1 MTTISPPEASLTEQT
16 LQMRKVFVET
26 LGCQMNLND
35 SELMLGLLAK
45 EGFIQT
51 YIPAEADLIIVNTCQ
66 IRGNAEDKAYAQVSN
81 FRHYKNK
88 NPNVKIAMTGCVAQQ
103 AKDSATERS
112 PYIDIVL
119 GTQNIKDLPELVN
132 KAFEKTLTTPK
143 KPKTTYA
150 VDRQKDY
157 NTYEYIEQYMDEV
170 APVRQSSVTAWISII
185 EGCDYFCTYCVV
197 PYTRGRQ
204 ISRAP
209 ESIIKEA
216 QKVAAAG
223 YQEVTL
229 LGQTVDA
236 YGKDFEDRQY
246 RLADLLHA
254 LHEAVPEIQRW
265 RFMTSHPLDL
275 DDAILDAIA
284 SLPRV
289 MEYIHIPMQA
299 GNNTVLE
306 RMRRGYTREDYFAL
320 IDKIRTKIPH
330 CAITGDFIVGFP
342 GETQAQFMD
351 TVDAVHRVQFDM
363 AITAV
368 YSPRK
373 QTPAAIWVGRGDEV
387 LLSEAEG
394 KERLAFLNQT
404 IETVGLAKNKL
415 LVNTVEDV
423 LIEGKSNRKK
433 FDRWRGRTR
442 SNKLVNI
449 DASENNMDYTGKI
462 VPVKI
467 TEAAGFSLKGHII
480 SL

>member
-1 MTTISPPEASLTEQT
+1 MSIASPELNPAETTTT
-16 LQMRKVFVET
+16 DRKVYVET

-45 EGFIQT
+45 SGFSQT
-51 YIPAEADLIIVNTCQ
+51 YLPAEADLIIVNTCQ

-88 NPNVKIAMTGCVAQQ
+88 NPNVKIVMTGCVAQQ

-112 PYIDIVL
+112 PYIDIVV

-143 KPKTTYA
+143 KPKTTFA
-150 VDRQKDY
+150 VDRQKSY
-157 NTYEYIEQYMDEV
+157 NTYEYIDQYMDEV
-170 APVRQSSVTAWISII
+170 APVRQSSVTAWITII

-216 QKVAAAG
+216 RKVAEAG
-223 YQEVTL
+223 YKEVTL

-236 YGKDFEDRQY
+236 YGKDFQDRKY
-246 RLADLLHA
+246 KLAELLRD
-254 LHEAVPEIQRW
+254 LHEQVPEIQRW

-275 DDAILDAIA
+275 DDSIIDAIA
-284 SLPRV
+284 ELPRV

-306 RMRRGYTREDYFAL
+306 RMRRGYSREQYFEL
-320 IDKIRTKIPH
+320 IDKIRTKIPD

-342 GETQAQFMD
+342 GETDEQFLD
-351 TVDAVHRVQFDM
+351 TVDAVKRAQFDM

-373 QTPAAIWVGRGDEV
+373 QTPAGIWVERGDEQ

-394 KERLAFLNQT
+394 KQRLQTLNLA
-404 IETVGLAKNKL
+404 IEEVGLQKNLL
-415 LVNTVEDV
+415 LVDTVQEI

-442 SNKLVNI
+442 TNKLVNI
-449 DASENNMDYTGKI
+449 DVPNSEIDYLGQI
-462 VPVKI
+462 VNVKI
-467 TEAAGFSLKGHII
+467 TEASGFSLQGV
-480 SL
+480 LV